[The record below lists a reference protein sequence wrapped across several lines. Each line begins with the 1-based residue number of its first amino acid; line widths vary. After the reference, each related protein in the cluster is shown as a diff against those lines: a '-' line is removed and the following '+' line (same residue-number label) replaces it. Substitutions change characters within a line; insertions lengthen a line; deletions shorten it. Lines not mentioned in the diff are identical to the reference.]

1 MPALRAA
8 FGNKNLIHLEAA
20 FPFNCED
27 FAYYSQRIP
36 GAMFWLGAANPD
48 KGKFAMLHTADFDV
62 DERCITTGVT
72 AMAAQIFEI
81 LSKKT

>member
-1 MPALRAA
+1 
-8 FGNKNLIHLEAA
+8 
-20 FPFNCED
+20 
-27 FAYYSQRIP
+27 
-36 GAMFWLGAANPD
+36 MFWLGAANPD